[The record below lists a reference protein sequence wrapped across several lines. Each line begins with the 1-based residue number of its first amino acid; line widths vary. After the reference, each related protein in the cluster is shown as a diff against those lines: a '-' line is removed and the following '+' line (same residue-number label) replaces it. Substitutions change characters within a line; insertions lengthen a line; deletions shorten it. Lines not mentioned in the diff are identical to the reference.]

1 MVLSIKLNVGTHQLS
16 FVLEIKIMF
25 LYLRFSTVC
34 FISLLVFGCSSSVEQ
49 IKNLSSN
56 NSQPIEIT
64 TGVTMYYSDMG
75 NSKMRLISPEVHRFE
90 DELEMTLECPTGME
104 LTFYD
109 SLENIESVLI
119 ADYGKLYTKDQY
131 MIVKENVVF
140 YNKNR
145 DTLFTDL
152 LNIYFQKD
160 SIYTNRP
167 VKVSSENGVIL
178 GNELVANSNFT
189 FYRLLNIKN
198 SHINYEGSKIID

>member
-1 MVLSIKLNVGTHQLS
+1 MLS
-16 FVLEIKIMF
+16 
-25 LYLRFSTVC
+25 YLRISTLYI
-34 FISLLVFGCSSSVEQ
+34 ISFLSYGCSSSVDQ
-49 IKNLSSN
+49 IKNFSSDYSSPVEVTN
-56 NSQPIEIT
+56 
-64 TGVTMYYSDMG
+64 GVTMYYSDMG
-75 NSKMRLISPEVHRFE
+75 NSKMRLISPEVHRFD
-90 DELEMTLECPTGME
+90 DEKEMTLECPTGME

-119 ADYGKLYTKDQY
+119 ADYGKLYTKDQF
-131 MIVKENVVF
+131 MVVKENVVF

-167 VKVSSENGVIL
+167 VKVSSQNGVIL

-198 SHINYEGSKIID
+198 SHINYEKSKIID

>member
-1 MVLSIKLNVGTHQLS
+1 
-16 FVLEIKIMF
+16 MF
-25 LYLRFSTVC
+25 LYLKFSIVS
-34 FISLLVFGCSSSVEQ
+34 FFSLLIIGCSSSVEQ

-56 NSQPIEIT
+56 NSKPIEIT
-64 TGVTMYYSDMG
+64 NGVTMYYSDMG

-90 DELEMTLECPTGME
+90 DQLEMTLECPTGME

-119 ADYGKLYTKDQY
+119 ADYGKLYTKEQY

-140 YNKNR
+140 YNNNR

-152 LNIYFQKD
+152 LNIYFLKD

-198 SHINYEGSKIID
+198 SHINYEESKITD

>member
-1 MVLSIKLNVGTHQLS
+1 
-16 FVLEIKIMF
+16 MF
-25 LYLRFSTVC
+25 LYLRFPAV
-34 FISLLVFGCSSSVEQ
+34 FFFSLLVVACSSSVEQ

-56 NSQPIEIT
+56 SSDPIEIT
-64 TGVTMYYSDMG
+64 KGVTMYYSDMG

-90 DELEMTLECPTGME
+90 DELEMTLECPKGME

-119 ADYGKLYTKDQY
+119 ADYGKLYTKDQF
-131 MIVKENVVF
+131 MVVKENVVF
-140 YNKNR
+140 HNKNR

-167 VKVSSENGVIL
+167 VKVSSENGVIS

-198 SHINYEGSKIID
+198 SHINYEESKIIDR